1 MSSAA
6 KAATMTFVV
15 YLDDANVVKEAQQ
28 RAEALIEK
36 HPARLVMVDASTSH
50 ATPDELR
57 STTRA
62 QIVPDVPTVL
72 FWAGKESARDPNFF
86 ALNELANVLVLDS
99 SRGSGDIES
108 LRQLIEYFAQ
118 GRRFKVQDL
127 AYLRLA
133 PWQEMIATFFDDADL
148 APDLGKIESVE
159 IAAGSPA
166 EQYYLLG
173 WLASRLNWKPDVV
186 RYSLK
191 TQGKPRRIYEVALTS
206 AKSTYRATLEG
217 GKGRVVCLTVEGEH
231 ARAQHCQALHDVSIV
246 ALVEQAILRPGTS
259 DVFRATL
266 DAARAFLDHA
276 AE

>member
-1 MSSAA
+1 
-6 KAATMTFVV
+6 MTFVV
-15 YLDDANVVKEAQQ
+15 YVDDASIVKEAQL

-36 HPARLVMVDASTSH
+36 HPARLVLVDFSTSK
-50 ATPDELR
+50 ATPEELK
-57 STTRA
+57 STTHA

-72 FWAGKESARDPNFF
+72 FWAGKESVRDPNFF
-86 ALNELANVLVLDS
+86 ALNELADILVLDS

-118 GRRFKVQDL
+118 GRRSKVQDL

-133 PWQEMIATFFDDADL
+133 PWQEMIATFFDDVEL

-159 IAAGSPA
+159 IVAGSPA

-173 WLASRLNWKPDVV
+173 WLASRLSWKPDMVKFV
-186 RYSLK
+186 LRSK
-191 TQGKPRRIYEVALTS
+191 GEPRRVYDVALTS
-206 AKSTYRATLEG
+206 ADSTYRACLEEC
-217 GKGRVVCLTVEGEH
+217 KGRVVCLTVEGSH
-231 ARAQHCQALHDVSIV
+231 ARERHCETLHDVSIV

-266 DAARAFLDHA
+266 DAAHAFLDHA

>member
-15 YLDDANVVKEAQQ
+15 YVDDASIVQEAQQ
-28 RAEALIEK
+28 RAEALIGK
-36 HPARLVMVDASTSH
+36 HPARLVMVDASASH
-50 ATPDELR
+50 ATPQELQ
-57 STTRA
+57 STTHA
-62 QIVPDVPTVL
+62 KIVPDVPTVL
-72 FWAGKESARDPNFF
+72 FWAGKESVRDPNFF
-86 ALNELANVLVLDS
+86 ALNELADILVLDS

-118 GRRFKVQDL
+118 GRRSKVQDL

-133 PWQEMIATFFDDADL
+133 PWQEMIATFFDDDEL
-148 APDLGKIESVE
+148 APDLAKIESVE

-173 WLASRLNWKPDVV
+173 WLASRLNWKPGAVKYAL
-186 RYSLK
+186 R
-191 TQGKPRRIYEVALTS
+191 TQGKPRRIYDVALTS
-206 AKSTYRATLEG
+206 ANSTYRACLEEG
-217 GKGRVVCLTVEGEH
+217 QGRVVCLTVEGAN
-231 ARAQHCQALHDVSIV
+231 ARERHCETLHDVSIV

-266 DAARAFLDHA
+266 DAAHAFLDRA